1 MGDPKK
7 PRKKYETPR
16 HPWEAERL
24 EYERKLMRKYG
35 LRRKRELWKHQTQ
48 LKRWRDRAK
57 ELMART
63 DPEADRERRALFRKL
78 YELGILNKKP
88 EEATLDD
95 VLKLTVEDV
104 LERRLQTQ
112 VYRKGLAR
120 TPLQARQLIV
130 HRHIAIGDRIVTVP
144 SYLVPREEEDKID
157 YAPYSPL
164 RQEDHP
170 LRKQMLGE
178 EPAPAE
184 AKGEEE

>member
-35 LRRKRELWKHQTQ
+35 LRRKKELWRHQTQ
-48 LKRWRDRAK
+48 LKRWRERAK

-63 DPEADRERRALFRKL
+63 DPEAQREREALFRKL
-78 YELGILNKKP
+78 YDLGILDKKP

-95 VLKLTVEDV
+95 ILRLTVEDV
-104 LERRLQTQ
+104 LERRLQTI
-112 VYRKGLAR
+112 VYRKGLAK
-120 TPLQARQLIV
+120 TPLQARQLVV

-144 SYLVPREEEDKID
+144 SYLVSREEEEEVD
-157 YAPYSPL
+157 YSPYSPL
-164 RQEDHP
+164 KDEDHP
-170 LRKQMLGE
+170 IRCEARGE
-178 EPAPAE
+178 SPEETAAE
-184 AKGEEE
+184 E